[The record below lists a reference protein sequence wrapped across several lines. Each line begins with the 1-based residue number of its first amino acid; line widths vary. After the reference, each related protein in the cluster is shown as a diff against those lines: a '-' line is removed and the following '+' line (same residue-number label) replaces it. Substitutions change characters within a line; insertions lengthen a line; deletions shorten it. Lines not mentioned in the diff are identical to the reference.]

1 MEKTPLILKQ
11 LELGPMENYI
21 YILGDEDSRDCVV
34 IDPAWDVDA
43 IREAAKEEGLNIKAA
58 LITHGH
64 PDHTNGINALL
75 ETHDIPVYVSEHE
88 ASFYKPI
95 GENINEVKLSDI
107 FELGKIKIEFL
118 HTPGHTPGSQ
128 CFFIK
133 APKETYHCSED
144 VSFNT
149 DTLLISGDT
158 LFLDGCG
165 RCDLPG
171 GDAEVLYDTIEKT
184 LLKLPDNTVIF
195 PGHNYHHLCC
205 DSLEHQK
212 TTNPYLNYD
221 NLHGFIGRRLG

>member
-1 MEKTPLILKQ
+1 MEKTPLILRQ

-21 YILGDEDSRDCVV
+21 YILGDEESKDCVV

-43 IREAAKEEGLNIKAA
+43 IRVAAAKDGLNIKAA

-64 PDHTNGINALL
+64 PDHTNGINTLL

-95 GENINEVKLSDI
+95 GENIKEVKASDV
-107 FELGKIKIEFL
+107 FELGKMNIEFL

-128 CFFIK
+128 CFLVK
-133 APKETYHCSED
+133 APKGTYHGSATE
-144 VSFNT
+144 SFDS
-149 DTLLISGDT
+149 DTLLVSGDT

-171 GDAEVLYDTIEKT
+171 GDAEVLYETIENT
-184 LLKLPDNTVIF
+184 LLKLPNNTVIF

-212 TTNPYLNYD
+212 HTNPYLNYD